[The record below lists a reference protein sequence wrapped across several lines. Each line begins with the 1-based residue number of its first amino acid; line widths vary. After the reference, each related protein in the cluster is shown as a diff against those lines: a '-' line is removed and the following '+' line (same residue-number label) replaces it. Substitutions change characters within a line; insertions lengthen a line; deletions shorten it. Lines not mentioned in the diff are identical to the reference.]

1 MVTKIWARK
10 INVSCIC
17 AACLTFHPP
26 LQQSRSADTGVQWA
40 VLSLSGTISG
50 LIRIERAGILNK
62 PVEEVK
68 ESAESDE
75 EPKPKKTKKA
85 DQPTKKK
92 KKQVKECILSK
103 PEEKEETAKKSRK
116 RKKKTIT
123 DVLAASAPKPG
134 TPEDLQNLIEQYYG
148 KTRSVIEMEELKLPD
163 NCFAKENDL
172 SHTLSSYLKEVCP
185 KWSKLSKNHKEKKSI
200 VLLVVCSSAHRTL
213 ELIKLINAFRGD
225 TKIMKLFA
233 KHIKIKDQIKWLED
247 HVVHLGVGTP
257 GRIKSLIEQDGL
269 TLQSL
274 KYLVLDWNW
283 RDQKLR
289 RMADIPEVKKEMLE
303 LLVSGPIAACR
314 EGSLKI
320 GLF

>member
-1 MVTKIWARK
+1 MADDLGDEWWEET
-10 INVSCIC
+10 SGD
-17 AACLTFHPP
+17 AA
-26 LQQSRSADTGVQWA
+26 G
-40 VLSLSGTISG
+40 
-50 LIRIERAGILNK
+50 EE

-68 ESAESDE
+68 EPEESDD

-92 KKQVKECILSK
+92 KKLPKECILSK

-123 DVLAASAPKPG
+123 DVLATSAPKPG
-134 TPEDLQNLIEQYYG
+134 TPEDLRRLIEQFYS

-163 NCFAKENDL
+163 NCFVKENDL
-172 SHTLSSYLKEVCP
+172 SHTLSSYLREICP
-185 KWSKLSKNHKEKKSI
+185 KWSKISKNHKEKKS
-200 VLLVVCSSAHRTL
+200 VLLLVVCSSAHRTL
-213 ELIKLINAFRGD
+213 ELIKLINAFKGD

-233 KHIKIKDQIKWLED
+233 KHIKIKDQIKFLENY
-247 HVVHLGVGTP
+247 VVHLGVGTP
-257 GRIKSLIEQDGL
+257 GRIKALIEQDGL
-269 TLQSL
+269 GLQSL

-289 RMADIPEVKKEMLE
+289 RMMDIPEVKKETIE
-303 LLVSGPIAACR
+303 LLESGLIAACR